1 MVLVPCLLSLLSSG
15 LPQHLEPNPLPGV
28 VGQPV
33 TVRAT
38 VRGAPVADLEVHVRD
53 AAGARTPAGRTD
65 AAGYLRFVPSAVGS
79 HVFEATID
87 GVAVLAPLP
96 VITAHR
102 TWIAAFGLVPLGL
115 ALFWANW
122 RSLRR
127 RSGGGAAE
135 GDATGTA
142 SRQPPA

>member
-1 MVLVPCLLSLLSSG
+1 MSLVLCVLSLLPG
-15 LPQHLEPNPLPGV
+15 CLPQHLDPQPLPGV

-53 AAGARTPAGRTD
+53 AAGVRTLVGRTD
-65 AAGYLRFVPSAVGS
+65 VAGYLRFAPSAVGS

-102 TWIAAFGLVPLGL
+102 TWIAAFGLAPLGL
-115 ALFWANW
+115 ARCWATL

-127 RSGGGAAE
+127 RSAAPV
-135 GDATGTA
+135 
-142 SRQPPA
+142 PPAS